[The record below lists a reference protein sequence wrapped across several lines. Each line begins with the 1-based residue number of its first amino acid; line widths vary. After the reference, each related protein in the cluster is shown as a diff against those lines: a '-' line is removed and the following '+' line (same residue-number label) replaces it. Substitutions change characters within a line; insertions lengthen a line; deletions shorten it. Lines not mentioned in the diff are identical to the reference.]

1 MSLVDENAATTMANI
16 AGSSVLFRAGLSAD
30 ILMIALDVA
39 VAVGLYT
46 LLRHV
51 HQPLALLGFAF
62 RMLQAAV
69 LGANLMNMANAL
81 SWATGAALATHPG
94 MAETLVLSSM
104 QLHAFVYDI
113 GLVFFGLAC
122 VVLGHLFRVSRL
134 VPLILGVGLSV
145 AGVVYLCGSFVVIL
159 TPEVASIFE
168 PMYGLTVLAELAFAG
183 WLVIRG
189 VLEVP
194 GTGPGSAPRP
204 EREQAL

>member
-1 MSLVDENAATTMANI
+1 
-16 AGSSVLFRAGLSAD
+16 
-30 ILMIALDVA
+30 
-39 VAVGLYT
+39 
-46 LLRHV
+46 
-51 HQPLALLGFAF
+51 
-62 RMLQAAV
+62 MLQAAV